1 MEKFTVLRGVAA
13 PLMRTNID
21 TGTII
26 ASVWMRSRA
35 FDLGEKLF
43 ANWRYEADGAEKP
56 DFVLNQPRYRQSRIL
71 IAGPLFGC
79 GSSREAAVWALMRF
93 GISCVIAPSFG
104 EIFFDN
110 ALQNGLLPIVLS
122 EAETRSLAATV
133 EAAATPELTVD
144 LPRRRVIDCQGRE
157 IPFAMSPERQTALL
171 EGLDE
176 TSLIL
181 RYETEID
188 TFRAADA
195 RARPWLHVRAGIGEP
210 GELRRR
216 DDMRPFRRCAAHGR

>member
-13 PLMRTNID
+13 PLLRTNID

-43 ANWRYEADGAEKP
+43 ANWRYAADGSEQP

-71 IAGPLFGC
+71 ISGPLFGC

-93 GISCVIAPSFG
+93 GIRCVIAPSFG

-110 ALQNGLLPIVLS
+110 ALQNGLLPIVLT
-122 EAETRSLAATV
+122 EAETHSLAATV
-133 EAAATPELTVD
+133 ESAATPELTIE
-144 LPRRRVIDCQGRE
+144 LKQRRVIDCDGRE
-157 IPFAMSPERQTALL
+157 IPFAISAERQIALL
-171 EGLDE
+171 DGLDD

-181 RYETEID
+181 RYEAEID
-188 TFRAADA
+188 AFRAADA
-195 RARPWLHVRAGIGEP
+195 RARPWLYLRA
-210 GELRRR
+210 
-216 DDMRPFRRCAAHGR
+216 AASQGTRER